1 MFMTRS
7 GPLPILIPLVF
18 FLVSSALASEDT
30 CADRS
35 IVAGAVRTPQDAKTL
50 TRCAY
55 EFLQEVGFEEA
66 HRAFNEEERW
76 KSGPTYVFVSEVT
89 PASDQ
94 ARVFVFPPNPSLEGL
109 PFPWQ
114 IDSFGNDYFKELH
127 RLLTSFDE
135 GWNYYS
141 FFNPATGEVEPKVSY
156 VKSIDW
162 MGTPAAIGVGVYRR
176 DLPGTCRS
184 EEVNAA
190 LLDSDPSE
198 ARLQEFVR
206 CAAME
211 LDSKGYFASVSLAN
225 DPRWRSGSIYLFG
238 LDTYGYTFF
247 SGSPADSRIGSELS
261 SDTIGSFEGRNV
273 LGVADAFGESFL
285 YYANRNPATGQWQ
298 RKVTFVKRVTSFG
311 VPVLIGA
318 GYYLDEGVPPVP
330 GVPADDLAF
339 TVDFHRGPQ
348 GFMAGFADYPPADAQ
363 VYELTSDYRRLPPP
377 LESQSALFIS
387 GVNRSGDLFM
397 FFKGPIGGLLPGA
410 QYRVT
415 VGVEIATDTPAGC
428 VGVGGAPGESVWIKA
443 GVTAV
448 EPLAVP
454 DGSYLR
460 MNVDVGNQSR
470 GGSQAVVLG
479 DIANSRSCEQPRRW
493 ERKSFESQTTS
504 TPLSVAPDGRA
515 WLLFGADSGF
525 ESRTSIY
532 FTRASVTLTPI

>member
-1 MFMTRS
+1 MHMTKSHR
-7 GPLPILIPLVF
+7 LPIPILLA
-18 FLVSSALASEDT
+18 FLFVSPAVASGDT

-35 IVAGAVRTPQDAKTL
+35 ISAGAVRTPQDARTL
-50 TRCAY
+50 TQCAY
-55 EFLQEVGFEEA
+55 EFVQEVGFEEA

-89 PASDQ
+89 TVSDQ
-94 ARVFVFPPNPSLEGL
+94 ARIFVFPPNPSLEGL

-135 GWNYYS
+135 GWNHYS

-162 MGTPAAIGVGVYRR
+162 MGIPAAIGVGVYRR

-190 LLDSDPSE
+190 MLDSDPSE

-211 LDSKGYFASVSLAN
+211 MDSRGYFASVSLAN

-247 SGSPADSRIGSELS
+247 SGSPADSWIGSELS
-261 SDTIGSFEGRNV
+261 SSGIGGFEGRNV
-273 LGVADAFGESFL
+273 LGVADAFGETFL
-285 YYANRNPATGQWQ
+285 YYSQRNPSTGQWQ
-298 RKVTFVKRVTSFG
+298 RKVTFVKRITSFG

-318 GYYLDEGVPPVP
+318 GYYLDEGVSSVP
-330 GVPADDLAF
+330 GVPAEELAF

-348 GFMAGFADYPPADAQ
+348 GFIAGFADYPPVDAEI
-363 VYELTSDYRRLPPP
+363 YELTSDFRRLPPP

-387 GVNRSGDLFM
+387 GVNRSDDLFM
-397 FFKGPIGGLLPGA
+397 FFKGPISGLLPGA
-410 QYRVT
+410 QYEVT

-428 VGVGGAPGESVWIKA
+428 FGVGGAPGESVWIKA

-460 MNVDVGNQSR
+460 MNIDVGNQSR

-479 DIANSRSCEQPRRW
+479 DIANSRSCEQASRW
-493 ERKSFESQTTS
+493 ELKSFQGRTTP
-504 TPLSVAPDGRA
+504 TPISVTPDGRA

>member
-1 MFMTRS
+1 MTKS
-7 GPLPILIPLVF
+7 HCLPISVLLAF
-18 FLVSSALASEDT
+18 LLVSPALASEYT

-35 IVAGAVRTPQDAKTL
+35 ISAGAVRTPQDAQTL
-50 TRCAY
+50 TQCAY
-55 EFLQEVGFEEA
+55 EFVQEVGFEEA

-89 PASDQ
+89 PHSDQ
-94 ARVFVFPPNPSLEGL
+94 ARIFVFPPNPSLEGL

-114 IDSFGNDYFKELH
+114 IDAFGNDFFKELY
-127 RLLTSFDE
+127 RLLTSFEE

-141 FFNPATGEVEPKVSY
+141 FINPATGGVEPKVSY
-156 VKSIDW
+156 LKSIDW

-190 LLDSDPSE
+190 MLDSDPSE

-211 LDSKGYFASVSLAN
+211 SDSRGYFASVSLAH

-238 LDTYGYTFF
+238 LDTYGHTLF
-247 SGSPADSRIGSELS
+247 SGSSADSWIGSELS
-261 SDTIGSFEGRNV
+261 SGDIGGFEGRNV
-273 LGVADAFGESFL
+273 LGVADAFGETFL
-285 YYANRNPATGQWQ
+285 YYSKRNPSTGQQQ
-298 RKVTFVKRVTSFG
+298 RKVTFVKRITSFG
-311 VPVLIGA
+311 VSVLIGT

-330 GVPADDLAF
+330 GVPAEDLAF

-348 GFMAGFADYPPADAQ
+348 GFIAGFADYPPADAEI
-363 VYELTSDYRRLPPP
+363 YELTSDYRRLPPP
-377 LESQSALFIS
+377 LESRSALFIS
-387 GVNRSGDLFM
+387 GVNRSDDLFM
-397 FFKGPIGGLLPGA
+397 FFKGPINGLLPGGRYKVA
-410 QYRVT
+410 VS
-415 VGVEIATDTPAGC
+415 VEIATDTPAGC

-448 EPLAVP
+448 EPLTVP

-460 MNVDVGNQSR
+460 MNIDVGNQSR
-470 GGSQAVVLG
+470 DGSQAVVLG
-479 DIANSRSCEQPRRW
+479 DIANSRSCEQPSRW
-493 ERKSFESQTTS
+493 ERKSFQARTTP
-504 TPLSVAPDGRA
+504 TPISVAPDGRA

-532 FTRASVTLTPI
+532 FTRASVTFTPI

>member
-1 MFMTRS
+1 MFLARS
-7 GPLPILIPLVF
+7 GSLPILIPLAF
-18 FLVSSALASEDT
+18 LLVSSALASEDT

-35 IVAGAVRTPQDAKTL
+35 IVAGAVRTQQDARTL

-55 EFLQEVGFEEA
+55 EFVQEVGFEEA
-66 HRAFNEEERW
+66 HRAFKEEERW
-76 KSGPTYVFVSEVT
+76 KSGPIYVFVSEVT
-89 PASDQ
+89 PVSDQ

-141 FFNPATGEVEPKVSY
+141 FINPATGEVEPKVSY

-176 DLPGTCRS
+176 DLPGTCKS

-190 LLDSDPSE
+190 MLDSDPSE

-225 DPRWRSGSIYLFG
+225 APRWRSGSIYLFG

-247 SGSPADSRIGSELS
+247 SGSPADSWIGSELS
-261 SDTIGSFEGRNV
+261 PDTIGGFEGRNV

-285 YYANRNPATGQWQ
+285 YYTNWNPATNQLQ
-298 RKVTFVKRVTSFG
+298 RKVTFVKRITSFG

-348 GFMAGFADYPPADAQ
+348 GFMAGFADYPPADTQ
-363 VYELTSDYRRLPPP
+363 VYELTSDYRKLPPP

-397 FFKGPIGGLLPGA
+397 FFKGPISGLLPGA
-410 QYRVT
+410 QYKVT

-428 VGVGGAPGESVWIKA
+428 FGVGGAPGESVSIKA

-470 GGSQAVVLG
+470 GGSQAAVLG
-479 DIANSRSCEQPRRW
+479 DIANSRSCEQSRRW
-493 ERKSFESQTTS
+493 ERKSFQGQTT
-504 TPLSVAPDGRA
+504 PDPISVAPDGRA

-525 ESRTSIY
+525 ESRTSLY
-532 FTRASVTLTPI
+532 FTRASVILTPI

>member
-1 MFMTRS
+1 MTRS
-7 GPLPILIPLVF
+7 HCLPIPILLAF
-18 FLVSSALASEDT
+18 LLVSSALASEDT

-35 IVAGAVRTPQDAKTL
+35 ISAGAVRTPQDARTL
-50 TRCAY
+50 TQCAY
-55 EFLQEVGFEEA
+55 EFVQEVGFEEA

-89 PASDQ
+89 TVSDQ

-184 EEVNAA
+184 EEVNAS
-190 LLDSDPSE
+190 LLDSDPSG

-211 LDSKGYFASVSLAN
+211 MDSRGYFASVGLAN

-247 SGSPADSRIGSELS
+247 SGAPADSWIGSELS
-261 SDTIGSFEGRNV
+261 SSDTGGFEGRNV
-273 LGVADAFGESFL
+273 LGVADAFGETFL
-285 YYANRNPATGQWQ
+285 YYSKRNPSTGQRQ
-298 RKVTFVKRVTSFG
+298 RKVTFVKRINSFG

-330 GVPADDLAF
+330 GVPAEDLAF

-348 GFMAGFADYPPADAQ
+348 GFIAGFADYPPADAEI
-363 VYELTSDYRRLPPP
+363 YELTSDYRRLPPP
-377 LESQSALFIS
+377 LESRSALFIS
-387 GVNRSGDLFM
+387 GVNRSDDLFM
-397 FFKGPIGGLLPGA
+397 FFKGPVSGLLPGA
-410 QYRVT
+410 RYQVT

-448 EPLAVP
+448 EPFAVP

-479 DIANSRSCEQPRRW
+479 DIANSRSCEQASRW
-493 ERKSFESQTTS
+493 ERKSFQGRTTP
-504 TPLSVAPDGRA
+504 TPISVPPDGRA

-532 FTRASVTLTPI
+532 FTRARVTFTPI